1 MVDLLA
7 LFLVDLVSFGFLFF
21 PCFFSTLSTMA
32 APKAVKGEQKGGKFM
47 AEKKPV
53 KMMTTEKKSVTKDGG
68 NKKKKAKKSSESYKI
83 YIYKVLKQVGLLAA
97 GF

>member
-1 MVDLLA
+1 
-7 LFLVDLVSFGFLFF
+7 
-21 PCFFSTLSTMA
+21 MA
-32 APKAVKGEQKGGKFM
+32 APKAVRGEQKGGKFM

-53 KMMTTEKKSVTKDGG
+53 KMITEKKPLTKDGG

>member
-1 MVDLLA
+1 
-7 LFLVDLVSFGFLFF
+7 
-21 PCFFSTLSTMA
+21 MA
-32 APKAVKGEQKGGKFM
+32 APKAVRGEQKGGKFM

-53 KMMTTEKKSVTKDGG
+53 KMMTTEKKPVTKDGG

-97 GF
+97 GFWIACSYDAEVGIFSNLRWRCVFID

>member
-1 MVDLLA
+1 MLA
-7 LFLVDLVSFGFLFF
+7 LFLVDLFSFGYSFLF
-21 PCFFSTLSTMA
+21 PCFSSTLRTMA
-32 APKAVKGEQKGGKFM
+32 APKAVKGEQKGGKSM

-53 KMMTTEKKSVTKDGG
+53 KMMTTEKRPVAKDGG

-83 YIYKVLKQVGLLAA
+83 YIYKVLKQVGLGAA

>member
-1 MVDLLA
+1 MV
-7 LFLVDLVSFGFLFF
+7 FVFF
-21 PCFFSTLSTMA
+21 PCFYSTLWTMA

-53 KMMTTEKKSVTKDGG
+53 KTMTTEKRPVTKDGG
-68 NKKKKAKKSSESYKI
+68 SKKKKAKKSSESYKI

-97 GF
+97 RF